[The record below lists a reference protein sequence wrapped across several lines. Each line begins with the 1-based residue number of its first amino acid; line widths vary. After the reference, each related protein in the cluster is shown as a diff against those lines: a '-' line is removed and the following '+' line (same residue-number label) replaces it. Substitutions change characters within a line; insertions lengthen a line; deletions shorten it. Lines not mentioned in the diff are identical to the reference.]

1 MSTRKVWFITG
12 ANAGFG
18 RSMLECA
25 IRKGDTVVAAVRRPE
40 TMTKL
45 QTEYT
50 EDRLLVVKVDVSKS
64 DQVNAAFDTVKKT
77 FGRIDV
83 VYNNAGYGIV
93 GEVEAVPLEAARAV
107 FETNY
112 WGLVYVTRAAVAFF
126 REVNQPQGGRLLQV
140 SSMYAES
147 ADGCVGYYSGT
158 KHAANA
164 LTEALSKELD
174 PAWNI
179 KPTLIEAGYYKT
191 DSVKLKSFEM
201 YGHPSYTNPAVE
213 GVAIRQ
219 AFANLDPNNT
229 PFIRGDPDKLSEVVY
244 RVTDMEDP
252 PLWLPLGKD
261 AYVRA
266 RAKIASYLADID
278 KYESLSDDLEL

>member
-1 MSTRKVWFITG
+1 MSTHKVWFITG

-40 TMTKL
+40 TMSKL
-45 QTEYT
+45 QTEYS
-50 EDRLLVVKVDVSKS
+50 EERLLVVKVDVSKP
-64 DQVNAAFDTVKKT
+64 DQVNAAFDTAKKA

-83 VYNNAGYGIV
+83 VYNNAGYAIV
-93 GEVEAVPLEAARAV
+93 GEVEAVPLEAARAI
-107 FETNY
+107 FETNL

-126 REVNQPQGGRLLQV
+126 RDVNQPRGRLLQV

-147 ADGCVGYYSGT
+147 ADGTV
-158 KHAANA
+158 NA
-164 LTEALSKELD
+164 LTEALSKEFD

-191 DSVKLKSFEM
+191 DLVKLKNFEV
-201 YGHPSYTNPAVE
+201 YEHPSYTNPAIG
-213 GVAIRQ
+213 GVVVRQ
-219 AFANLDPNNT
+219 ALANLDPNNT

-252 PLWLPLGKD
+252 LLWLLLGKD

-266 RAKIASYLADID
+266 RAKIASYLADIN
-278 KYESLSDDLEL
+278 KYESLSEDLEL